1 MSVEIKQM
9 DDELEKMREDFSQRI
24 KNVSSLKELQDIRV
38 EFLGKKGRVTTLLK
52 KLKEIT
58 KEQKPIYG
66 KRINE
71 LKSEM
76 EEEIERRRMD
86 IEKLEEKRRFEKEKV
101 DVTLFGARRRVG
113 HRHVVSSVMEEIEEV
128 FLSLG
133 YEIAEGPESETEYN
147 NFDALNTPEWHPAR
161 DEHDTF
167 YISRKDGILLRSHT
181 SPVQVRT
188 MLSKSPPI
196 KIIAPGKVY
205 RRDYD
210 ATHLPMF
217 HQVEGLL
224 VDKNVSVAHLKAT
237 LDFFVKKIFGTEK
250 RTKFVPSFFPFTE
263 PSFEVYVSFGDGWL
277 EILGAGMVDPN
288 VFKEVGY
295 DPEEWTGFAFG
306 MGVERIAMLKYGIND
321 IRMFVRNDIRFIK
334 QF

>member
-1 MSVEIKQM
+1 MIRLDEEIKKM
-9 DDELEKMREDFSQRI
+9 EDEISQKLE
-24 KNVSSLKELQDIRV
+24 NANSLKELQDIRV
-38 EFLGKKGRVTTLLK
+38 EYLGKKGKITTLLK
-52 KLKEIT
+52 NLKNLPRD
-58 KEQKPIYG
+58 QKPIYG
-66 KRINE
+66 KKINE
-71 LKSEM
+71 LKDKLEKEIEKHRSRL
-76 EEEIERRRMD
+76 EEIEENRRLEQERVD
-86 IEKLEEKRRFEKEKV
+86 I
-101 DVTLFGARRRVG
+101 TLFGARRSIG
-113 HRHVVSSVMEEIEEV
+113 HRHLVSMVMEEIEDI
-128 FLSLG
+128 FISLG
-133 YEIAEGPESETEYN
+133 YEIAEGPEAETEHN

-181 SPVQVRT
+181 SPVQIRT

-224 VDKNVSVAHLKAT
+224 VDRKVSVAHLKAT
-237 LDFFVKKIFGTEK
+237 LDFFAKKMFGPERK
-250 RTKFVPSFFPFTE
+250 TKFVPSFFPFTE

-288 VFKEVGY
+288 VFKAVGY

-306 MGVERIAMLKYGIND
+306 MGVERIAMLKYGIDD
-321 IRMFVRNDIRFIK
+321 IRMFVRNDLRFVR